1 MYEYIEGLLSYKSPL
16 FAVLDVQGVGYK
28 INTSVYTYG
37 VIQNLERAKLYIY
50 QVVREDDMQLYGFSS
65 ESERQLFI
73 HLLTVSGIGP
83 NTARIILSGM
93 SPEETRQAILRDDE
107 LSFNRVKGIGP
118 KTAKRI
124 IIELKD
130 KVYKDSNESIES
142 NLIPANNTT
151 KITEEASFAL
161 VALGFP
167 KITVNKVLSNISRTN
182 EQSLSVEELIKK
194 ALKELS

>member
-130 KVYKDSNESIES
+130 KVYKDSNESIEG

>member
-107 LSFNRVKGIGP
+107 LSFNRVKRIGP

-124 IIELKD
+124 IIQLND
-130 KVYKDSNESIES
+130 KLYKDSNESIES

-182 EQSLSVEELIKK
+182 EQSLSVEE
-194 ALKELS
+194 

>member
-50 QVVREDDMQLYGFSS
+50 QVVREDDMLLYGFSS

-73 HLLTVSGIGP
+73 HLLTVSGIGL